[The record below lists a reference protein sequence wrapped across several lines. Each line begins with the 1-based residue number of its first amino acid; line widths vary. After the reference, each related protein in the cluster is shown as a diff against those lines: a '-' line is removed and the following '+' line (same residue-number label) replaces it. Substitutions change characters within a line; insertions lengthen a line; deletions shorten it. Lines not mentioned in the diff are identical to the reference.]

1 MEVVDMSFR
10 EETRTWLEENCP
22 ESMRTPMPAD
32 EFPDFGRRAHY
43 KNPDTKLWLDRMA
56 ERGWTMPL
64 WPAEYGGGGLSKE
77 QTRVLEE
84 ELQRINARPALGG
97 GMGTSM
103 IGPALLEF
111 GSPEQCGE
119 HIPKIVRGEIWW
131 CQGYSEP
138 GSGSD
143 LAGLQT
149 RAVEDG
155 DDYVINGSKIWTSN
169 ADRADWMFCLVRT
182 DPDVPKHDGITFV
195 LFDMASPGV
204 TVRPIRLISGASPFC
219 ETFLDDVRVPKR
231 NVVSEPG
238 KGWTVAKRLLQYERT
253 SIGGGMGGGLSG
265 GTRAR
270 SLQALAKRYAG
281 HVRGRIA
288 DDGLRGR
295 VVEHSM
301 NDRAFGLSMRR
312 NGEESRSGRAPTF
325 TSSFFKYYGTEQNKD
340 RYEILTS
347 LLGVQA
353 LGWSGDGFAD
363 RELATT
369 REWLRSRANSIE
381 GGTSE
386 IQLNIIAKR
395 ILGLPD

>member
-1 MEVVDMSFR
+1 MSFG
-10 EETRTWLEENCP
+10 EETRAWLEENCP
-22 ESMRTPMPAD
+22 ASMRTPMPAD
-32 EFPDFGRRAHY
+32 EIPGFGRRARY

-56 ERGWTMPL
+56 DRGWTLPM
-64 WPAEYGGGGLSKE
+64 WPAEYGGGGLSKDRT
-77 QTRVLEE
+77 QVLDE

-119 HIPKIVRGEIWW
+119 HIPKIVRGDIWW

-169 ADRADWMFCLVRT
+169 ADHADWMFCLVRT
-182 DPDVPKHDGITFV
+182 DPDASKHDGITFI
-195 LFDMASPGV
+195 LFDMESPGV
-204 TVRPIRLISGASPFC
+204 RVRPIRLISGASPFC
-219 ETFLDDVRVPKR
+219 ETFFDDVRVPKR
-231 NVVSEPG
+231 NVVSVPG

-253 SIGGGMGGGLSG
+253 SIGGGIGGGRAG
-265 GTRAR
+265 EVRAR
-270 SLQALAKRYAG
+270 SLQAIAKRYAG
-281 HVRGRIA
+281 HDWGRIA
-288 DDGLRGR
+288 DDGVRGR
-295 VVEHSM
+295 VIEHCM

-312 NGEESRSGRAPTF
+312 SGEETRSGRAPTF
-325 TSSFFKYYGTEQNKD
+325 TSSFFKYYGTEQNKN
-340 RYEILTS
+340 RYDILTS
-347 LLGVQA
+347 ILGVQA

-386 IQLNIIAKR
+386 IQLNIVAKR

>member
-22 ESMRTPMPAD
+22 ASMRTPMPAD

-119 HIPKIVRGEIWW
+119 HIPKIVRGQIWW

-353 LGWSGDGFAD
+353 LGWSGDGFGD

-369 REWLRSRANSIE
+369 REWLRSRGNSIE

>member
-1 MEVVDMSFR
+1 MSFR

>member
-1 MEVVDMSFR
+1 MSFR
-10 EETRTWLEENCP
+10 EETRAWLEENCP

-32 EFPDFGRRAHY
+32 ETPDYGRRARY

-56 ERGWTMPL
+56 GRGWTMPM

-77 QTRVLEE
+77 QTGVLDE
-84 ELQRINARPALGG
+84 ELRRINARPALGG

-182 DPDVPKHDGITFV
+182 DPDVSKHDGITFI
-195 LFDMASPGV
+195 LFDMESPGV

-219 ETFLDDVRVPKR
+219 ETFFDDVRVPRR
-231 NVVSEPG
+231 NVVDAPG
-238 KGWTVAKRLLQYERT
+238 KGWTVAKRLLQHERT
-253 SIGGGMGGGLSG
+253 SIGGGIGGGRSG
-265 GTRAR
+265 GVRAR
-270 SLQALAKRYAG
+270 SLQALARRYAG
-281 HVRGRIA
+281 HDRGRIA
-288 DDGLRGR
+288 DDGLRAR
-295 VVEHSM
+295 VIEHSM

-312 NGEESRSGRAPTF
+312 SGEESRSGRAPTF

-340 RYEILTS
+340 RYDILTS

-363 RELATT
+363 RELAAT

>member
-1 MEVVDMSFR
+1 MSFR
-10 EETRTWLEENCP
+10 EETRAWLEENCP
-22 ESMRTPMPAD
+22 ASMRTPMPAD
-32 EFPDFGRRAHY
+32 ELPAFGRRAMY

-56 ERGWTMPL
+56 DRGWTTPM

-77 QTRVLEE
+77 QAAVLQE
-84 ELQRINARPALGG
+84 ELDRINARLALGG

-111 GSPEQCGE
+111 GSPEQCRE
-119 HIPKIVRGEIWW
+119 HIPRIVRGEIWW

-138 GSGSD
+138 GFGSD

-169 ADRADWMFCLVRT
+169 ADQADWMFCLVRT
-182 DPDVPKHDGITFV
+182 DPDVPKHDGITFI
-195 LFDMASPGV
+195 LFDMESPGV
-204 TVRPIRLISGASPFC
+204 TVSPIRLISGASPFC
-219 ETFLDDVRVPKR
+219 QTFMDDVRVPKR
-231 NVVSEPG
+231 NVVSTPG

-265 GTRAR
+265 GSRAR
-270 SLQALAKRYAG
+270 SMQALAKRYAG
-281 HVRGRIA
+281 HVEGRID
-288 DDGLRGR
+288 DDGLRAR
-295 VVEHSM
+295 VIEHSM

-340 RYEILTS
+340 RYEILAS
-347 LLGVQA
+347 ILGVQA
-353 LGWSGDGFAD
+353 LGWSGDGFAG

>member
-1 MEVVDMSFR
+1 MSFR
-10 EETRTWLEENCP
+10 EDTRVWLEENCP

-32 EFPDFGRRAHY
+32 EFPSFGRRARH
-43 KNPDTKLWLDRMA
+43 KNPDTKLWMDRMA
-56 ERGWTMPL
+56 DRGWTMPM

-77 QTRVLEE
+77 QTGVLEE
-84 ELQRINARPALGG
+84 ELRRINARPALGG

-119 HIPKIVRGEIWW
+119 HIPKIVRGDIWW

-169 ADRADWMFCLVRT
+169 ADQADWMFCLVRT
-182 DPDVPKHDGITFV
+182 DPDVPKHDGITFI

-204 TVRPIRLISGASPFC
+204 TVEPIRLISGASPFC
-219 ETFLDDVRVPKR
+219 QTFLDDVRVPKR

-265 GTRAR
+265 GARSR

-288 DDGLRGR
+288 DDGLRAR
-295 VVEHSM
+295 VIEHSM
-301 NDRAFGLSMRR
+301 NDRAFRLSMRR

-340 RYEILTS
+340 RYEVLTS
-347 LLGVQA
+347 VLGVQA

-369 REWLRSRANSIE
+369 REWLRARANSIE